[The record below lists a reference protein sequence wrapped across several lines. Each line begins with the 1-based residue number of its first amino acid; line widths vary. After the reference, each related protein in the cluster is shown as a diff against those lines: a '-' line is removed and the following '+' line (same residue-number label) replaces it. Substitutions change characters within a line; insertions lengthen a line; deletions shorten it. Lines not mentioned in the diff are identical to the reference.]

1 MTVLCLVG
9 NLYFY
14 FRTLKIGVVQ
24 TLSIIRELKMPLLN
38 GALFAE
44 ARRVLT
50 VLMWQLFWCLDGQHN
65 KYSKCKPIKRHL
77 EWFYLLAVTCFGPYL
92 EPSAGSHIKYA
103 SCYWNILIW
112 ILLLI
117 IIYCV
122 ILYILSIL
130 QRIRCSVDSTL
141 KRQLMLYSTWRWPR
155 RGRNILWKIK

>member
-50 VLMWQLFWCLDGQHN
+50 VLM
-65 KYSKCKPIKRHL
+65 
-77 EWFYLLAVTCFGPYL
+77 
-92 EPSAGSHIKYA
+92 
-103 SCYWNILIW
+103 
-112 ILLLI
+112 
-117 IIYCV
+117 
-122 ILYILSIL
+122 
-130 QRIRCSVDSTL
+130 
-141 KRQLMLYSTWRWPR
+141 
-155 RGRNILWKIK
+155 